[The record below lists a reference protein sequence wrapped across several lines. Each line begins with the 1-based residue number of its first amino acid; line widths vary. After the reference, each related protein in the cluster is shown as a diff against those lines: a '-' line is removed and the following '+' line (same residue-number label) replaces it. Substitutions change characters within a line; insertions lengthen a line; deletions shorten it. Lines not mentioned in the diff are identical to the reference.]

1 MPPSRT
7 RKPRPPLR
15 PASLDELA
23 LSYVGRFA
31 TTRSKLRSYLARKLR
46 ERGWEG
52 GSPPDVEAIAE
63 RFAATGL
70 IDDTAFALAKAQS
83 LGRRGYG
90 RRRLTAALRV
100 AGVEEEDSEAAYG
113 EADRGA
119 VAAALRFAQRRR
131 LGPYAATSPQTPR
144 DREKQV
150 AAMVRAGHPLGLALA
165 ISRLEPGS
173 EPDVEEL
180 GQHTRQ

>member
-1 MPPSRT
+1 MPPSRP

-31 TTRSKLRSYLARKLR
+31 TTRAKLRSYLARKLR

-52 GSPPDVEAIAE
+52 GSPPDLDAIAE
-63 RFAATGL
+63 RFAASGL
-70 IDDTAFALAKAQS
+70 IDDNAFALAKAQS

-90 RRRLTAALRV
+90 RRRLAAVLRV

-119 VAAALRFAQRRR
+119 VAAALRFAERKRF
-131 LGPYAATSPQTPR
+131 GPFAAAAPQSPR

-165 ISRLEPGS
+165 ILRLDPGTD
-173 EPDVEEL
+173 PDLEEL
-180 GQHTRQ
+180 EAHTRQ